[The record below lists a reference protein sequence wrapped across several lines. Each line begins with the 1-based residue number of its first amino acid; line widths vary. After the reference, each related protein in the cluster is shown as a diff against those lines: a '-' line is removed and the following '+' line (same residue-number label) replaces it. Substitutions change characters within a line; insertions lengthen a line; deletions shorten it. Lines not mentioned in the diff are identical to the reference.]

1 VSVPQL
7 ADAGAR
13 SRIQTDLGSNL
24 CVEAG
29 AGTGKTT
36 VLVGRVVALL
46 RTGQATV
53 DELAVIT
60 FTDKAAGELSAR
72 VRFALE
78 RALEQPRLGGDERA
92 RVAKALTDLYRA
104 RIQTIHSFASDLLR
118 ERPVE
123 ARLDPQFE
131 TMDEVAADVRFE
143 QSYRRWLDGQLAT
156 SNPPIERALRRGLDL
171 RKLRDL
177 VEMVHRHRRALPLTP
192 VPVPAPRVQ
201 PFRAR
206 ASEWAARLARLEPRC
221 REPDGD
227 GAYRSLVAVR
237 AFCSKVAIAHGD
249 EDVERLVLF
258 EAPDVKRGAG
268 RADAWDDGACGE
280 VKHVVGEC
288 LDAVQELGDA
298 LRAEA
303 LAGVLPRPPRST
315 RSTHGRDGPTAW
327 PTSTTC

>member
-1 VSVPQL
+1 MSAPGL

-13 SRIQTDLGSNL
+13 SRIESDLGSNL

-60 FTDKAAGELSAR
+60 FTEKAAGELSAR

-78 RALEQPRLGGDERA
+78 RALERPRLGDDERA
-92 RVAKALTDLYRA
+92 RVAKALTDLHRA
-104 RIQTIHSFASDLLR
+104 RIQTIHAFASDLLR

-143 QSYRRWLDGQLAT
+143 QAYRRWLDGQLAT

-171 RKLRDL
+171 RRLRDL

-192 VPVPAPRVQ
+192 ALVPAPRVQ

-206 ASEWAARLARLEPRC
+206 ASEWAAAAGAAGAALPRARRRRC
-221 REPDGD
+221 
-227 GAYRSLVAVR
+227 LQ
-237 AFCSKVAIAHGD
+237 
-249 EDVERLVLF
+249 
-258 EAPDVKRGAG
+258 
-268 RADAWDDGACGE
+268 
-280 VKHVVGEC
+280 VVG
-288 LDAVQELGDA
+288 
-298 LRAEA
+298 RR
-303 LAGVLPRPPRST
+303 AGVLLQGGDRAR
-315 RSTHGRDGPTAW
+315 RRGRRAAGAV
-327 PTSTTC
+327 